1 MLENINSEQVI
12 LIAQLIGFM
21 VVVFGLMWGF
31 TKYNNVK
38 NSVGWGFISSIA
50 AVKRRNKFDLVL
62 RIKSPAGK
70 EDYLFV
76 KQSPIIK
83 YPYRENGKDVE
94 KSVIYDEKAID
105 YLNGCPILNVT
116 PLDIRPIDR
125 DTGLFVTIP
134 GEIIEKLAVD
144 SSRNAEEK
152 EKYDKERRMMI
163 YALIGM
169 CALFIIA
176 ISYLNQTNSELQQ
189 QLAQVTIEAVKSA
202 NVIAG

>member
-1 MLENINSEQVI
+1 MLENINKEQVI

-38 NSVGWGFISSIA
+38 NSVGWGFISSIS

-152 EKYDKERRMMI
+152 EKYDKERKMMI

>member
-1 MLENINSEQVI
+1 MLENINTEQVI

-38 NSVGWGFISSIA
+38 NSVGWGFISSIS

-152 EKYDKERRMMI
+152 EKYDKERKMMI

>member
-21 VVVFGLMWGF
+21 VVTFGLMWGF

-38 NSVGWGFISSIA
+38 NSVGWNFISSIA

-105 YLNGCPILNVT
+105 YLNGCPVLNVT

-152 EKYDKERRMMI
+152 EKYDKERKMMI